1 MDAATSEDTDCRHA
15 NNMLEEQLITMA
27 CHDFHTIADIQLLFL
42 ENLHILPFLLFSY
55 FLQPHINKSDAI
67 F

>member
-27 CHDFHTIADIQLLFL
+27 CHDFYTIADIQLLFL
-42 ENLHILPFLLFSY
+42 ENLHILPFFIIFLFS
-55 FLQPHINKSDAI
+55 PATHK
-67 F
+67 